1 MKIFGGNFT
10 SCALQPS
17 CVCVWMRRLESGRY
31 ALLFANAGTGQSD
44 HVAITGA
51 QLVDFTGLSPSQSMR
66 TRDLWTHTDGATM
79 KIGDGFVSG
88 ILAAAAVEMHILWPV
103 F

>member
-66 TRDLWTHTDGATM
+66 TRDVWTHTDGATI

-88 ILAAAAVEMHILWPV
+88 ILAAAAVEMHILSPV

>member
-1 MKIFGGNFT
+1 
-10 SCALQPS
+10 
-17 CVCVWMRRLESGRY
+17 
-31 ALLFANAGTGQSD
+31 
-44 HVAITGA
+44 
-51 QLVDFTGLSPSQSMR
+51 MR